1 MITGFA
7 FHVGYVY
14 GVRFHERDSER
25 RRIKCNFIVCLL
37 LRFISWLSV
46 LVRDLENDRG
56 KYFATKGLRLIGF
69 FFFIRDEKKMIELF
83 SFRRNFIRCIIY
95 SNLQINLELNVFNFN
110 FCSIQNSL

>member
-7 FHVGYVY
+7 FRVGYVY

-69 FFFIRDEKKMIELF
+69 FFLSVMKRKKVIELF
-83 SFRRNFIRCIIY
+83 SIP
-95 SNLQINLELNVFNFN
+95 
-110 FCSIQNSL
+110 